1 MTTADPHAAPPSPT
15 APAAAEDAPVL
26 ETLLA
31 LWRDLPGLLS
41 DRVLLL
47 SLELKRAGKALAVMI
62 GLIVA
67 AEEKPDR
74 LDWRTLAGTF
84 WVALWVGI
92 TAALLQAG
100 LAWGWVLLI
109 VLAINLAG
117 IAYALLRAKSLAHLL
132 TLPATVRRLTVAPAM
147 VNDALHPPAEA
158 VPPAPTYEPA
168 RDAVTP

>member
-67 AEEKPDR
+67 AAV
-74 LDWRTLAGTF
+74 LAGTF

-132 TLPATVRRLTVAPAM
+132 TLPATVRRL
-147 VNDALHPPAEA
+147 
-158 VPPAPTYEPA
+158 
-168 RDAVTP
+168 

>member
-26 ETLLA
+26 ETMLA

-67 AEEKPDR
+67 AAV
-74 LDWRTLAGTF
+74 LAGTF

-92 TAALLQAG
+92 AAALLQAG

-109 VLAINLAG
+109 VLAINLGG

-147 VNDALHPPAEA
+147 VADALHPPAEA
-158 VPPAPTYEPA
+158 APPATPTYEPA